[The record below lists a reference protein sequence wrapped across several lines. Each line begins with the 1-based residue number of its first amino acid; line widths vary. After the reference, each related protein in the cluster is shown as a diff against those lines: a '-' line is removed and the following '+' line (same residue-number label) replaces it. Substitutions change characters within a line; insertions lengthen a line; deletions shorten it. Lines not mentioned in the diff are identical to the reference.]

1 MSKEVTM
8 NYKNDEEREQLV
20 DEMFKGVH
28 IRESDDG
35 TVRAATSEENEMAR
49 QVISSALATANYR
62 NQNLDEEHFSVSA
75 DTLQVIKDMAEITI
89 DNMIPDCNGYE
100 SVYIPLTEA
109 FEQWEKES
117 LTKEAE
123 QSRA

>member
-1 MSKEVTM
+1 MSKEITM

-35 TVRAATSEENEMAR
+35 TVRATTSEENEMAR
-49 QVISSALATANYR
+49 QIISSALATANYR
-62 NQNLDEEHFSVSA
+62 NQNIDEEHFSVSA
-75 DTLQVIKDMAEITI
+75 DALQVIKDMAEITI

>member
-1 MSKEVTM
+1 M

-20 DEMFKGVH
+20 NEMFKGVH

-35 TVRAATSEENEMAR
+35 TVRATTSEENEMAR
-49 QVISSALATANYR
+49 QIISSALATANYR
-62 NQNLDEEHFSVSA
+62 NQNIDEEHFSVSA
-75 DTLQVIKDMAEITI
+75 DALQVIKDMAEITI